1 MASKAEQ
8 IVDHFTDDPDLKAKI
23 HEQIRRA
30 REEGATLDDIVAEFT
45 DDPGTQ
51 AKIKE
56 IAGKVAKGHS
66 IHHIAGYHHADPH
79 KAKRA
84 AENALKHKGAVEHI
98 MKHG

>member
-8 IVDHFTDDPDLKAKI
+8 IVNHFTSDPATKAKI

-30 REEGATLDDIVAEFT
+30 KEEGATLDDIIAEFT
-45 DDPGTQ
+45 DHPGIQ

-79 KAKRA
+79 KARRT
-84 AENALKHKGAVEHI
+84 AENVLKHKGVVEHI
-98 MKHG
+98 LSQ

>member
-8 IVDHFTDDPDLKAKI
+8 IVNHFTDDPDTKAKI

-30 REEGATLDDIVAEFT
+30 KEEGATLDDIVAEFT
-45 DDPGTQ
+45 DHPGTQ

-66 IHHIAGYHHADPH
+66 MHSIAGYHHADPK
-79 KAKRA
+79 KAQSA
-84 AENALKHKGAVEHI
+84 AENALKHTGAIKHI
-98 MKHG
+98 LKQ